1 MNLICSLIVV
11 TFGIQL
17 RAAELSLRYYTNGKY
32 EQIKMTEVQKSR
44 FSINC
49 IKNGKPSCDAWTVF
63 SGKSKPESQNK
74 TPLAGDPA
82 AKYCWDVGS
91 KNRILKSAD
100 NKQYDYCVF
109 NDGSMVDAWDLYYR
123 HFPQPSDTK

>member
-1 MNLICSLIVV
+1 MVCRQIKLASISTLIVCLHSLP
-11 TFGIQL
+11 IK
-17 RAAELSLRYYTNGKY
+17 AAELTLRLYDGKRY
-32 EQIKMTEVQKSR
+32 EQVKTLEIQKTQ
-44 FSINC
+44 FSANC
-49 IKNGKPSCDAWTVF
+49 LKNGKPSCDAWTVF
-63 SGKSKPESQNK
+63 SGKPKPESQNK

-109 NDGSMVDAWDLYYR
+109 NDGSMVDAW
-123 HFPQPSDTK
+123 